1 MLKLLQVWLD
11 IYPKS
16 SLPAASKLIRHER
29 VTKTDYIPELSEVR
43 MVRRAP
49 ERPFDFSEDDRD
61 YIGRCL
67 AEVQSAFGLRDFAGM
82 TVDRIPGRALIQH
95 FIDWWRSLEPV
106 NEAQQ
111 EAHGRLPA
119 AIRLL
124 DTVSSWMEEREQRK
138 GPAS

>member
-1 MLKLLQVWLD
+1 LD
-11 IYPKS
+11 GYLKS

-49 ERPFDFSEDDRD
+49 EDPFDFSEDDRD

-67 AEVQSAFGLRDFAGM
+67 ADVQSASALKDFAGM
-82 TVDRIPGRALIQH
+82 TVDTISGRALIKH

-119 AIRLL
+119 EIRLL
-124 DTVSSWMEEREQRK
+124 DTVSSWMEERASRK
-138 GPAS
+138 SPGE

>member
-1 MLKLLQVWLD
+1 LD
-11 IYPKS
+11 RYLKS
-16 SLPAASKLIRHER
+16 SLPAASKLIRREA

-49 ERPFDFSEDDRD
+49 EGPFDFTGDDRD

-67 AEVQSAFGLRDFAGM
+67 ADVQSAFGRRDFAGM
-82 TVDRIPGRALIQH
+82 TADAIPGRALIKT

-124 DTVSSWMEEREQRK
+124 DTVSSWMEERAQRR
-138 GPAS
+138 GPGS

>member
-1 MLKLLQVWLD
+1 M
-11 IYPKS
+11 
-16 SLPAASKLIRHER
+16 
-29 VTKTDYIPELSEVR
+29 TKTDYIPELSEIR

-49 ERPFDFSEDDRD
+49 EGPFDFSEDDLV

-67 AEVQSAFGLRDFAGM
+67 ADVQSAFGLKDFAGM
-82 TVDRIPGRALIQH
+82 TARTIPGRVLIKT

-106 NEAQQ
+106 DEAQQ

-124 DTVSSWMEEREQRK
+124 DTIASWMEERAARK
-138 GPAS
+138 GRGS

>member
-1 MLKLLQVWLD
+1 
-11 IYPKS
+11 
-16 SLPAASKLIRHER
+16 

-49 ERPFDFSEDDRD
+49 EGPFDFGEDDRD

-67 AEVQSAFGLRDFAGM
+67 ADVQSAFGLRDFAGM
-82 TVDRIPGRALIQH
+82 RADTISGRVLIKA

-124 DTVSSWMEEREQRK
+124 DTVSSWMEERARRK
-138 GPAS
+138 GPGS

>member
-1 MLKLLQVWLD
+1 
-11 IYPKS
+11 
-16 SLPAASKLIRHER
+16 

-49 ERPFDFSEDDRD
+49 EGPFDFSEDDCD

-67 AEVQSAFGLRDFAGM
+67 ADVQSAFGLRDFAGM
-82 TVDRIPGRALIQH
+82 TAGTISGRALIKQ

-124 DTVSSWMEEREQRK
+124 DTVSSWMEERASRK
-138 GPAS
+138 GPGA

>member
-1 MLKLLQVWLD
+1 LE
-11 IYPKS
+11 IYLES
-16 SLPAASKLIRHER
+16 SLRAASKLIRHER

-49 ERPFDFSEDDRD
+49 ETPFDFSAEDRN

-67 AEVQSAFGLRDFAGM
+67 ADVQSAFGLKIFAGM
-82 TVDRIPGRALIQH
+82 AADTISGRALIKQ

-106 NEAQQ
+106 NETQQ

-124 DTVSSWMEEREQRK
+124 DTVSTWMEERSRSRS
-138 GPAS
+138 PN